1 MTTLN
6 SGMSYEDYLAHYGV
20 KGMRWG
26 RRKSRD
32 TGEINVKTSNGQTG
46 TIKFNPKKVT
56 RDADG
61 GITVKSGREVKKM
74 QKQAEAIKVK
84 SMSDKELREK
94 INRIQMEQQYAKLTG
109 TKEGRSK
116 IETGKE
122 VYKRTIAVV
131 NTANQIYGAYNSPV
145 GKIIRDQIKNM

>member
-6 SGMSYEDYLAHYGV
+6 SGMSYEDYLEHYGV

-26 RRKSRD
+26 RRKGAGSSS
-32 TGEINVKTSNGQTG
+32 ESSVKTAKTA
-46 TIKFNPKKVT
+46 KKVKP
-56 RDADG
+56 
-61 GITVKSGREVKKM
+61 VKPDVKKM
-74 QKQAEAIKVK
+74 
-84 SMSDKELREK
+84 SDEELRKK

-131 NTANQIYGAYNSPV
+131 NTANQIYSAYNSPV

>member
-1 MTTLN
+1 MV
-6 SGMSYEDYLAHYGV
+6 SVPSFEEEFESYYLAHYGV

-26 RRKSRD
+26 RRKGTSSSSD
-32 TGEINVKTSNGQTG
+32 SSVKTA
-46 TIKFNPKKVT
+46 KKVKPVT
-56 RDADG
+56 PD
-61 GITVKSGREVKKM
+61 VKT
-74 QKQAEAIKVK
+74 
-84 SMSDKELREK
+84 MSDKELREK

-145 GKIIRDQIKNM
+145 GKLIRDQIKNM